1 MERLPSIELFAGAGG
16 LALGLHRAGFEPKV
30 VVEFNKD
37 ACRTLRA
44 NKLFNGGAGVYEGD
58 VSQFNYLSVPETI
71 ELISGGPPCQP
82 FSLGGKANGHNDA
95 RNMFPEAVRA
105 IREKKPR
112 AFVFENVKGLL
123 RKNFFAYFEYV
134 LLQLQYPSIEKN
146 KSEEWLKHKERLEK
160 QHTKTDDA
168 DLEYNVL
175 YHLVNAADYGVP
187 QKRERVF
194 IVGFR
199 ADMGANWSFPQPTH
213 SEDALLWSKWVTK
226 EYWVRHDISPPT
238 ADEKTKR
245 KVEKLKKKYGLFEP
259 ELAAWLTVRDAISDL
274 PEPQSKAANQFN
286 HHIFKGGAKIYP
298 GHTGSYIDE
307 PSKALKAGGHG
318 VPGGENMV
326 RFEDGCVRY
335 FTVRES
341 ARIQTFPDHF
351 DFEGS
356 WGEVMRQLGNA
367 VPAELGSKIGGS
379 IFNLLKNNNLAGAL

>member
-1 MERLPSIELFAGAGG
+1 MAKMSSIELFAGAGG
-16 LALGLHRAGFEPKV
+16 LALGFHSAGFVPKA

-44 NKLFNGGAGVYEGD
+44 NKLFTRRAGVYEGD
-58 VSQFNYLSVPETI
+58 VTKFDYLSVPETI

-95 RNMFPEAVRA
+95 RDMFPEAVRA

-112 AFVFENVKGLL
+112 AFIFENVKGLL
-123 RKNFFAYFEYV
+123 RKSFFEYFEYIV
-134 LLQLQYPSIEKN
+134 LQLQYPLIEKEKN
-146 KSEEWLKHKERLEK
+146 EEWEKHRERLEK
-160 QHTKTDDA
+160 HHTKNKHA

-175 YHLVNAADYGVP
+175 YRLVNAADYGIP

-199 ADMGANWSFPQPTH
+199 SDVDANWSFPHSTH

-226 EYWVRHDISPPT
+226 EYWNKHKVRCPKID
-238 ADEKTKR
+238 DKTENR
-245 KVEKLKKKYGLFEP
+245 VARLKQKYGMFEP
-259 ELAAWLTVRDAISDL
+259 ELEPWVTVRDAISDL
-274 PEPQSKAANQFN
+274 PDPESKKAEEFN
-286 HHIFKGGAKIYP
+286 HHVFKDGAKIYP

-318 VPGGENMV
+318 VPGGENMI
-326 RFEDGCVRY
+326 RFEDGSVRY

-341 ARIQTFPDHF
+341 ARIQTFPDDF

-367 VPAELGSKIGGS
+367 VPAELGKKVGQS
-379 IFNLLKNNNLAGAL
+379 IFRVLKSKST